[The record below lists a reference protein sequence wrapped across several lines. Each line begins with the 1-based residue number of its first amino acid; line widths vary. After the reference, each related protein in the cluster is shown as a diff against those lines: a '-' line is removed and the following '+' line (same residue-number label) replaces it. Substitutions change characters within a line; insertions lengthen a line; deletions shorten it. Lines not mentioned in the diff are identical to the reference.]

1 FENEITQLAN
11 EYELRI
17 GKKGYILDYI
27 WEKCERVHGG
37 TVILQ
42 YDQGF
47 EEEEQLECCL
57 ENAYYDPPEFSVEIF
72 EVKRYSFENGRGFFY
87 VTNMLTDEMPLGRV
101 NGARFK
107 RMTRKK
113 MDTAGSVQRAT

>member
-1 FENEITQLAN
+1 MSPPYLGNYNIVPGGLAN

-47 EEEEQLECCL
+47 EEEEQWECCF
-57 ENAYYDPPEFSVEIF
+57 ENAYYDPPEFNVEIF
-72 EVKRYSFENGRGFFY
+72 IVKRYSFENGRGFVY
-87 VTNMLTDEMPLGRV
+87 DQDVD
-101 NGARFK
+101 
-107 RMTRKK
+107 
-113 MDTAGSVQRAT
+113 